1 MAPDPTLAQP
11 GLAFAAGLLTV
22 AAPCVLPLL
31 PVVVGATAAGGP
43 GARPLFI
50 AAGFALSF
58 TIFALAF
65 GSVQHLLGLDQQV
78 VRDVAAVLLV
88 GFGLAMAWPALFRR
102 LSAALDHVAFG
113 HVASRS
119 LARVVEPISR
129 LGDRAGPGWLGGLM
143 VGVSLG
149 AIWTPCAGPVLATI
163 LTLVAAQSDWR
174 GATTLVGLYALG
186 AALPMLVIAYGGQ
199 WVLTKVRALAGRT
212 ERLQQAL
219 GVGVMAVGL
228 LTLFQYDA
236 VVTVWLSNFYPAL
249 AEGL

>member
-1 MAPDPTLAQP
+1 MALDPALAQP

-43 GARPLFI
+43 GARPIFV

-58 TIFALAF
+58 TVFALAF
-65 GSVQHLLGLDQQV
+65 GSVRHLLGLEQQV

-88 GFGLAMAWPALFRR
+88 GFGMAMAWPALFRR
-102 LSAALDHVAFG
+102 VVVVLGRL
-113 HVASRS
+113 
-119 LARVVEPISR
+119 VEPIAR
-129 LGDRAGPGWLGGLM
+129 LGERAGPGWLGGLL

-163 LTLVAAQSDWR
+163 LTLVAAQSDWVS
-174 GATTLVGLYALG
+174 AASLVGLYALG
-186 AALPMLVIAYGGQ
+186 AALPMLAIAYGGQ
-199 WVLTKVRALAGRT
+199 CLLGRLSSLAGQAHRV
-212 ERLQQAL
+212 QQGL
-219 GVGVMAVGL
+219 GVVVVAVGL
-228 LTLFQYDA
+228 LTLFQYDT
-236 VVTVWLSNFYPAL
+236 VVTVWLSTFYPTI